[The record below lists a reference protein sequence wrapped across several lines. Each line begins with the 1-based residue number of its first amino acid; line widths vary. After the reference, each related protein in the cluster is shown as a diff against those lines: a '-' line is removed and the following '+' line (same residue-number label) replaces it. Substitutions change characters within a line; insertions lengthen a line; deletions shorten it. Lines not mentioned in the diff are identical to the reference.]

1 MTRLAFI
8 LLPVVMIFLFS
19 AKQSLAAEESSL
31 TIKKND
37 ALLEIARENHT
48 TIEDLFTLN
57 KMEQSVVVKEAPAYE
72 VYKVK
77 KGDTLYWLAK
87 DFHTTVDALMEAN
100 NLHSSLILIGQEL
113 KIYQAKQ
120 DVKVKEARLTQTKA
134 KTEKLPEEKKEENP
148 GARTFTVT
156 ATAYT
161 AQCDGCSG
169 ITYTGVNLLK
179 DRQAKVIAVD
189 PKVIPLGTKV
199 YVEGYGYATAEDI
212 GGAIKGN
219 RIDIHLPTKKEA
231 YAWGVREVSLTIL
244 PD

>member
-1 MTRLAFI
+1 MGRVVLI
-8 LLPVVMIFLFS
+8 LLAVMMTLLFS
-19 AKQSLAAEESSL
+19 TNQSFAEEESSI

-37 ALLEIARENHT
+37 ALLEVARENHT
-48 TIEDLFTLN
+48 TIENLFSLS
-57 KMEQSVVVKEAPAYE
+57 KMEQTVVFEDATPYE
-72 VYKVK
+72 IYKVK
-77 KGDTLYWLAK
+77 KGDTLYRLAK
-87 DFHTTVDALMEAN
+87 DFHTTVDAIMEAN

-113 KIYQAKQ
+113 KIDQTQKPVKLQAA
-120 DVKVKEARLTQTKA
+120 KVTKTKA
-134 KTEKLPEEKKEENP
+134 NFKEGGREKPEENP
-148 GARTFTVT
+148 KGRTMTVT

-179 DRQAKVIAVD
+179 NRQAKVIAVD
-189 PKVIPLGTKV
+189 PKVIPLGTRV

-231 YAWGVREVSLTIL
+231 YDWGVREVSITIL
-244 PD
+244 AD